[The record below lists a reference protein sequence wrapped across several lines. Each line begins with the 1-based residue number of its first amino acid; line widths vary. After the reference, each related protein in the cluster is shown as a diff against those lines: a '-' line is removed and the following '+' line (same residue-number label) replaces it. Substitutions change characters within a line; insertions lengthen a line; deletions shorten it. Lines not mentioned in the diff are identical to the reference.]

1 MAQKLV
7 TAETVD
13 TIWTEGWIAT
23 LEQTLTEARAKL
35 AQSKRPLEP
44 AGKDVVI
51 RFRKYDRRYSFAAL
65 KVVGIGYPK
74 WFLTQDGTRSSRQGK
89 APMVW
94 SDLLDFIGERNWDTI
109 EVLS

>member
-1 MAQKLV
+1 MATKLV
-7 TAETVD
+7 HAETVD
-13 TIWTEGWIAT
+13 TVLLDGWIAT
-23 LEQTLTEARAKL
+23 LEQSLKEARERQAE
-35 AQSKRPLEP
+35 AKRPLEP